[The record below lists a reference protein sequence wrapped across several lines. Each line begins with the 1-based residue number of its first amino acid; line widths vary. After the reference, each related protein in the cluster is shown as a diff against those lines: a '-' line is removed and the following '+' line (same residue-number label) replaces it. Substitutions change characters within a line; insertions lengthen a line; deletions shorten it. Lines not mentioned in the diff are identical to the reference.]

1 MVASPSDRGQRIA
14 RCPECKVAVWS
25 NYYMGGL
32 RDYIRFIRV
41 GTLDNPDQMPPDVH
55 IYTTTKQP
63 WVILPQGDYVVD
75 EFYDVEKT
83 YSPESLERRSAL
95 VKAAM

>member
-1 MVASPSDRGQRIA
+1 
-14 RCPECKVAVWS
+14 
-25 NYYMGGL
+25 MGGL
-32 RDYIRFIRV
+32 RDYIQFIRV

-75 EFYDVEKT
+75 EFYDVEET

-95 VKAAM
+95 LEAAIEHR